1 MNNPFPSI
9 LPNINFDIK
18 CQEMEYL
25 NDSIISESE
34 TIHCLIILQND
45 IYRESIEN
53 NDVAEDNLEA
63 SMPKTLARLFQKAFR
78 AEARLRKQSKK
89 KFRVGI
95 AMGRHMKKGGFTK
108 DTLRKKTQV
117 VVKIF

>member
-1 MNNPFPSI
+1 MWKEKENRQIRSLEQLEGISLPSSNSSTVSTEQRFPDEVSTGWNN
-9 LPNINFDIK
+9 LIK
-18 CQEMEYL
+18 KG
-25 NDSIISESE
+25 
-34 TIHCLIILQND
+34 
-45 IYRESIEN
+45 ESIEN

-95 AMGRHMKKGGFTK
+95 AMGRHMKKG
-108 DTLRKKTQV
+108 
-117 VVKIF
+117 